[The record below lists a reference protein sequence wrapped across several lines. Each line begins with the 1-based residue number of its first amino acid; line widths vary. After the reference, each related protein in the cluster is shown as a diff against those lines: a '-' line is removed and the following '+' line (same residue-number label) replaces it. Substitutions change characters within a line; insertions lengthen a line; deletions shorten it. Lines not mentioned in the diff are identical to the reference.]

1 MASKNYPKVD
11 MDNYDSDEQSR
22 IQYLEKMFEA
32 GKEARSH
39 RVAVWRRNEELVQ
52 GKFLKPF
59 NLPKYKTRV
68 EPNVIHSVIE
78 TMYAILTDRPPK
90 VDIMPKR
97 EDQIMTAHNAQ
108 EAVDWVMAEKKA
120 QRSISAMKRDG
131 LIYGNGFLKI
141 AMIDGEIEFIVPD
154 PFTVYIDPL
163 ATSIDTA
170 QCVIFATPTYVEDIK
185 EQFGKDVSP
194 EGSLN
199 EHRSF
204 VKSPEKYA
212 SDKVDLQEI
221 ETEGPQEQASK
232 TDYRGGQALLK
243 EGWYYEKG
251 KLKLATWC
259 GSTLLQFEDAPYDF
273 IPLVTFQNYP
283 NAHSIYGQGE
293 PEAIESLAVGASI
306 VLSQAIDNLIYHG
319 NPAII
324 MSKSLA
330 KISGNRPT
338 DKPGQIFY
346 TNGPH
351 ERIDRMPAG
360 NISAS
365 SLPMAQT
372 MIQLAD
378 TVSGVHDIT
387 QGRNP
392 SGVTASRAIQQLQ
405 EASQQVIRAKERE
418 IGTDAIID
426 IYKMTLSLIVN
437 NYDKSIE
444 IRRFSDDGSGY
455 EFNQVQP
462 YELSADMDY
471 KYVPGSSLP
480 ESRASRMDQAI
491 DLLQLGLLD
500 AESFWR
506 WTQADIT
513 KDILD
518 QIAQSRAQK
527 QEQMQGEMDVI
538 GSSTDENEILEA
550 LLRQRELSGAAEQTR
565 NVQVEGERAK
575 NQ

>member
-1 MASKNYPKVD
+1 MN
-11 MDNYDSDEQSR
+11 
-22 IQYLEKMFEA
+22 
-32 GKEARSH
+32 
-39 RVAVWRRNEELVQ
+39 
-52 GKFLKPF
+52 
-59 NLPKYKTRV
+59 
-68 EPNVIHSVIE
+68 
-78 TMYAILTDRPPK
+78 
-90 VDIMPKR
+90 
-97 EDQIMTAHNAQ
+97 
-108 EAVDWVMAEKKA
+108 
-120 QRSISAMKRDG
+120 
-131 LIYGNGFLKI
+131 
-141 AMIDGEIEFIVPD
+141 
-154 PFTVYIDPL
+154 
-163 ATSIDTA
+163 
-170 QCVIFATPTYVEDIK
+170 
-185 EQFGKDVSP
+185 
-194 EGSLN
+194 
-199 EHRSF
+199 
-204 VKSPEKYA
+204 
-212 SDKVDLQEI
+212 LQEI
-221 ETEGPQEQASK
+221 ETEGPQEEASRS
-232 TDYRGGQALLK
+232 DYRGGQALLK

-251 KLKLATWC
+251 KLKLATWA

-273 IPLVTFQNYP
+273 IPLVTFQNYA
-283 NAHSIYGQGE
+283 NAHTVWGQGE

-319 NPAII
+319 NPAIV

-351 ERIDRMPAG
+351 ERIDRMSAG

-365 SLPMAQT
+365 SLPMAET
-372 MIQLAD
+372 MLKLAD

-387 QGRNP
+387 SGRNP
-392 SGVTASRAIQQLQ
+392 TGVTASRAIQQLQ

-437 NYDKSIE
+437 NYDKSID
-444 IRRFSDDGSGY
+444 IRRFSDDGTGY

-462 YELSADMDY
+462 YELSEDMDY
-471 KYVPGSSLP
+471 KYIPGSSLP